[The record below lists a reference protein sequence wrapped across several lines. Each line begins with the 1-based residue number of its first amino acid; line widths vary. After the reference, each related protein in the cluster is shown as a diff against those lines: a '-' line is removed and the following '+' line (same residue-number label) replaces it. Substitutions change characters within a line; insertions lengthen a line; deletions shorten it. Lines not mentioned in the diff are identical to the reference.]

1 MLLPFRAQTNP
12 DPSPKPNPDQ
22 THSWRRSQYEW
33 IVLTRLDFLGGV
45 TLCDS
50 SVAKRRGP
58 ACLLPQGVGS
68 IWELMAAQR
77 LDMIGRREGKSGYR
91 IEDRLMLG
99 RRATMLRLESAYAH
113 YTSGTLRARAGAN
126 SGIAAPSKCR
136 GAQLLT
142 RREPQPLAQGSHFM
156 GLPPEPTPTDHST
169 GHPGIAEVFL
179 NDLLSGA
186 VDGRV
191 QPRQPRRFGNVDA
204 YFEWPLYEGTNPHRF
219 AQCFFRRSLPPLEL
233 LPLGL
238 LSRSARVCIM
248 PPAEPL
254 GCAAGRFCCVA
265 SRPSPLCS
273 RAFCRAGASCGRCA
287 SARGTCCGWT
297 PCSSCAPAPTTRTG
311 QGETARLGAAC
322 GTGATHGWSFSAA
335 TAA

>member
-1 MLLPFRAQTNP
+1 MYILVPDVLTPMLLPFRAQTNP

-50 SVAKRRGP
+50 SVERKRGP
-58 ACLLPQGVGS
+58 ECLLPPDVGS

-113 YTSGTLRARAGAN
+113 YTSGTLRATAGAN

-136 GAQLLT
+136 GSQLLT
-142 RREPQPLAQGSHFM
+142 RREPQPLAQGLALF
-156 GLPPEPTPTDHST
+156 GAATTPPEPTPTDQST

-179 NDLLSGA
+179 NGLLSGA

-219 AQCFFRRSLPPLEL
+219 AQCFFRRSLPPPEL
-233 LPLGL
+233 RPLGL
-238 LSRSARVCIM
+238 LRSASLHH
-248 PPAEPL
+248 A
-254 GCAAGRFCCVA
+254 
-265 SRPSPLCS
+265 
-273 RAFCRAGASCGRCA
+273 
-287 SARGTCCGWT
+287 TC
-297 PCSSCAPAPTTRTG
+297 
-311 QGETARLGAAC
+311 
-322 GTGATHGWSFSAA
+322 
-335 TAA
+335 